1 MLAVRHAGTVN
12 ANANDMRVLPDKMPR
27 PRLLYSLE
35 PDPLENTAPDDKS
48 ESDTRRKGAGK
59 RRWIFTGMLAAVFV
73 FLIAGFFGSRPGSHA
88 PAVLRKLIEAG
99 TRSLSASPHSSAT
112 PDPVIV
118 RFQPEMIHVSA
129 IALGHP
135 RLAVINDKP
144 VSEGDVIIVHSP
156 THSVAVTLRVVKIA
170 DGRIELSDGSHVFT
184 AHLTLPSAGLSGR

>member
-1 MLAVRHAGTVN
+1 
-12 ANANDMRVLPDKMPR
+12 MRVLPDKMAR

-35 PDPLENTAPDDKS
+35 PDIPESDAPAQKS
-48 ESDTRRKGAGK
+48 ESRTPSGRS
-59 RRWIFTGMLAAVFV
+59 RWIFMGVLFV
-73 FLIAGFFGSRPGSHA
+73 FSVAALVLSRTSDHEPT
-88 PAVLRKLIEAG
+88 VLRKLINAG
-99 TRSLSASPHSSAT
+99 THRLSASPHSTAM

-118 RFQPEMIHVSA
+118 QFQPEMIHVSA

-144 VSEGDVIIVHSP
+144 VSEGDVIIVHAP

-184 AHLTLPSAGLSGR
+184 AHLTLPSAGLKGR